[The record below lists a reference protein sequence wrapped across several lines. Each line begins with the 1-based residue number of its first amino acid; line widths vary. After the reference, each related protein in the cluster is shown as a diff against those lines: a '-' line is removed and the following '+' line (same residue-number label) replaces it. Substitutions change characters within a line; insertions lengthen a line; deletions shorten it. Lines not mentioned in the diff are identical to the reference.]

1 MNEIKLDKNGLNEE
15 QFLKAYDRTAWDRPA
30 YTADTLLLAEDGEGI
45 AILMVRRGGHPYIG
59 QWAFPGGFVEC
70 GESSEEAA
78 ARELKEEVGLSAEL
92 EQLVTVST
100 PERDPRGWTVTTC
113 YMGVCGEKVN
123 AHAGDDAADARWFS
137 IDYIASGDVYKVIL
151 RSGEITA
158 TAELK
163 VVRGEDGKI
172 DLNRTQILMRD
183 GIAFDHSKIILYAVE
198 AL

>member
-1 MNEIKLDKNGLNEE
+1 MKRKLLMKI
-15 QFLKAYDRTAWDRPA
+15 
-30 YTADTLLLAEDGEGI
+30 I
-45 AILMVRRGGHPYIG
+45 ACLVAGVSVFSFAGCKSK
-59 QWAFPGGFVEC
+59 C

-78 ARELKEEVGLSAEL
+78 ARELMEEVGLNAEL

-113 YMGVCGEKVN
+113 YMGVCGEKVD

-151 RSGEITA
+151 RSGDITA

-163 VVRGEDGKI
+163 VVRSEDGKI
-172 DLNRTQILMRD
+172 DINRTKILMRD
-183 GIAFDHSKIILYAVE
+183 GIAFDHAKIILYAVE